1 MLDSADTA
9 LNKNDALDILFA
21 AQELGYCV
29 WSEELGGRHGRDWKP
44 DLDKAA

>member
-1 MLDSADTA
+1 MLDSTDTA

-21 AQELGYCV
+21 AQELG
-29 WSEELGGRHGRDWKP
+29 GRHGRDWKP